1 MKKIAVIGA
10 GNVGTALAQVL
21 QDKGYALAG
30 VCCRT
35 EASAGR
41 AAGRLGCTIFTD
53 PGALARRAEI
63 VFITTPDRSIE
74 AVCRRLAGK
83 EAVGPGQVVLHTSG
97 AHSSSILASAGERGA
112 AVLSMHPLQTF
123 PDVEAGIRN
132 LKGSYFTLEGD
143 QRALPVGLALV
154 EALEGRPLTIPTA
167 MKPLYHA
174 AACVA
179 CNYFVS
185 LIGLALQMM
194 EKAGVPGREALPA
207 LLPLV
212 EGTLNNIKRV
222 GVPAALTGPI
232 DRGDHGTVA
241 AHLRVIEEVMP
252 AAKELYCSLGRQ
264 TAQTARAKGTLDEAG
279 RREFQNLLH
288 QDS

>member
-10 GNVGTALAQVL
+10 GRVGTALAQVL
-21 QDKGYALAG
+21 QEKGYPLAG

-35 EASAGR
+35 ETSAGC
-41 AAGRLGCTIFTD
+41 AAGRLGCAVYTD
-53 PGALARRAEI
+53 PAALARRAEI
-63 VFITTPDRSIE
+63 VLITTPDRSIE
-74 AVCRRLAGK
+74 AVCRHLAGE
-83 EAVGPGQVVLHTSG
+83 EAVGSGQVVLHTSG
-97 AHSSSILASAGERGA
+97 VHSSSILASAGERGA

-123 PDVEAGIRN
+123 PNVEAGIRN

-143 QRALPVGLALV
+143 ERALPTGLAMV
-154 EALEGRPLTIPTA
+154 EAFEGRPLTIPTA

-179 CNYFVS
+179 CNYFVG
-185 LIGLALQMM
+185 LIDLALQMM
-194 EKAGVPGREALPA
+194 EQSGVPKQQALPA

-212 EGTLNNIKRV
+212 EGTLSNIKRV

-264 TAQTARAKGTLDEAG
+264 TAQAARAKGTLDEAG
-279 RREFQNLLH
+279 WREFQNLLNR
-288 QDS
+288 DS